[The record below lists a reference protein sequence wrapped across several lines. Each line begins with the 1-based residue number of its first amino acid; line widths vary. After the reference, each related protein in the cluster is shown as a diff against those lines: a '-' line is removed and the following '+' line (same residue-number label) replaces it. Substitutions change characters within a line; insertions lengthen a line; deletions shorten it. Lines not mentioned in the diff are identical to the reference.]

1 MNDQAADVPQRGNAG
16 VCIKNSLSLSKIH
29 LSLFVA
35 FSSYFGFLLN
45 NLLPQSRG
53 FIVASGVFFLSCACS
68 TLNNIQDR
76 HIDVLHKRTRNR
88 PFPKKEVTI
97 RYASVQ
103 FCFLI
108 LTAFSL
114 LTYSIET
121 PLPALLGLLSLVL
134 YNGCYTPLKKRTL
147 FAMVPGTLCGM
158 LPPLI
163 GWTASGGHQSA
174 ATILIVMMIFGIW
187 QIPHT
192 WIIILRHFT
201 DSANASI
208 PGFSD
213 YFSRASLKRILFVW
227 VSSFAVLLLLL
238 LTFCNAVL
246 TDIVRWIIA
255 INAIGLISGFAIGL
269 FLKNETCY
277 RWLFIHLNLSLLLLM
292 IPVFFERI
300 LITG

>member
-1 MNDQAADVPQRGNAG
+1 MNNQVAEVSQREHVG
-16 VCIKNSLSLSKIH
+16 VYIKQSLSLAKIH

-35 FSSYFGFLLN
+35 SASYFGFLLN
-45 NLLPQSRG
+45 SVLPQNRG

-76 HIDVLHKRTRNR
+76 DIDALHERTRNR
-88 PFPKKEVTI
+88 PLPQKAVTI

-103 FCFLI
+103 FCFLMV
-108 LTAFSL
+108 TAVFL
-114 LTYSIET
+114 LTYTIET
-121 PLPALLGLLSLVL
+121 PIPTLLGLLSLVL

-147 FAMVPGTLCGM
+147 FALVPGTLCGT

-163 GWTASGGHQSA
+163 GWTAAGGQQSA
-174 ATILIVMMIFGIW
+174 TTILIVMMIFGVW

-201 DSANASI
+201 DSSETSI

-213 YFSRASLKRILFVW
+213 YFSLDSLKRVLFVW

-238 LTFCNAVL
+238 TSSDAVL
-246 TDIVRWIIA
+246 TDIARWIIV
-255 INAIGLISGFAIGL
+255 INAIGLVSGFAIGL
-269 FLKNETCY
+269 FLKKETCY
-277 RWLFIHLNLSLLLLM
+277 RWLFVHLNLSLLLMML
-292 IPVFFERI
+292 PVFFERV
-300 LITG
+300 LLAG